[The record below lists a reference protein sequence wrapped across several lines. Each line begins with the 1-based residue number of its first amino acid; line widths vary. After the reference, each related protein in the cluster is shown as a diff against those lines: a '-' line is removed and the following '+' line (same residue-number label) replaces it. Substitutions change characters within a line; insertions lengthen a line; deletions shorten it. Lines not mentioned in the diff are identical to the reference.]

1 MKDLN
6 FENIISFEAKDDIA
20 LAQQLAQC
28 TFEIVYE
35 TEKAYKL
42 HAESDFGSRTFWT
55 PKSVAHKK
63 NNWLTRN
70 YKKVV
75 KHFQDY
81 DEIVKLRDQ
90 IPNLISTRKHLK
102 VIDEDGTQ
110 RYLNRDEE
118 KIITDYYLKEIVGW
132 KKEEK

>member
-1 MKDLN
+1 MNNLN
-6 FENIISFEAKDDIA
+6 IENIISFEAKDDIA

-42 HAESDFGSRTFWT
+42 HAESDFGSKTFWT

-81 DEIVKLRDQ
+81 DEVVKLRDR
-90 IPNLISTRKHLK
+90 IPDLIVTRKHLK
-102 VIDEDGTQ
+102 VIEDGAQ
-110 RYLNRDEE
+110 RYLNRAEE
-118 KIITDYYLKEIVGW
+118 KIITDYYLTEIVGW
-132 KKEEK
+132 KKEGK